1 MREIKFRVLDKE
13 TKQWKYG
20 SSNPYYGD
28 RPFTIMCLHRF
39 FECLEKSGV
48 IDASTLGEYTGLKDK
63 NGKEIYE
70 GDIVRIKQYNYDSEW
85 RLCTLTIVSPIT
97 FTSDCQFFPTKLVNN
112 RLWEPDTE
120 VIGNIYENP
129 ELLEA
134 LDEQDR

>member
-1 MREIKFRVLDKE
+1 MKEIKFRAWDKTRKQMYVGDELDSI
-13 TKQWKYG
+13 YHNG
-20 SSNPYYGD
+20 I
-28 RPFTIMCLHRF
+28 IMIVTDNNDWIVMPEDYELMQ
-39 FECLEKSGV
+39 
-48 IDASTLGEYTGLKDK
+48 YTGLKDK

>member
-1 MREIKFRVLDKE
+1 MIRENKFKVWNGKRMIVWEEIWSGWNVCDLFG
-13 TKQWKYG
+13 KQG
-20 SSNPYYGD
+20 IIP
-28 RPFTIMCLHRF
+28 L
-39 FECLEKSGV
+39 
-48 IDASTLGEYTGLKDK
+48 EYTGLKDK

-85 RLCTLTIVSPIT
+85 RLCTLTLVSPIT

-129 ELLEA
+129 ELLEKK
-134 LDEQDR
+134 